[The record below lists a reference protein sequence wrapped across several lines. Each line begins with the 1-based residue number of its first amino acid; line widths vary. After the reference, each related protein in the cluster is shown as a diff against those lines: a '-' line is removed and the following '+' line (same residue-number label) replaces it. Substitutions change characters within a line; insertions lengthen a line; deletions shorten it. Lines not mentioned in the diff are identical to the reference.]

1 MLFKGIRLAV
11 LLSGMLIFSP
21 MTPAQIV
28 LKHPGWEWRISE
40 TGCAEQLIFKNKQR
54 NDTVPFFR
62 KGDHA
67 GPSFYAKREGKEIR
81 APWIPDGYAS
91 YRSEI
96 DGVLCC
102 ISYTKVHGQ
111 PALRVKLTNES
122 PVPFQPQKAGLKL
135 GIDTYMDKYPD
146 WFGKYF
152 PTLMRN
158 EKTHFYGYLQTP
170 SGHTLGLV
178 SQQPVASWSVD
189 YNLGYQDPAPFWFMG
204 HRIESLNLDLLNA
217 LPLPARHPQ
226 DLYELKQGES
236 KEWTFLFINVGKLDN
251 LEYAITQAA
260 DIPLIDIRQTSYA
273 AHEEASFMLTA
284 DTPEVKVTNDVGAEL
299 PVVLTKAE
307 GKRWMGK
314 VKLGDAGL
322 YTLSVR
328 SGNKVAEAV
337 WTVHHPWQWVM
348 KKARENVARYHQKPT
363 SHAES
368 WYGFYSAF
376 LTARYF
382 PDKTLDKQLSDYFD
396 QLYNKLHDPEKVE
409 PLYFKTRIQ
418 NTSTTIG
425 MLADKYEAQGN
436 LEDLKKA
443 SKLADWMIR
452 TSQRDDGA
460 YYNHGTVYTS
470 VIYIAKSVLE
480 LAVLE
485 RKLGEQD
492 PFWKDCAERHF
503 LSAKKAIDQLVASQG
518 DFQTEGELTF
528 EDGMISCS
536 ALQIGMMG
544 VLEKDA
550 ETRKYYTD
558 AMLKILNSHDC
569 LTQLRVPD
577 GRRRQG
583 TMRYWEA
590 QYDVQ
595 MLPNMFNSPH
605 GWSGWRAYATYYA
618 YLLTGDEKWL
628 EQTFNAMGAF
638 ANLIDY
644 KTGQLRW
651 AFVVDPHLEVEQAC
665 SADTKLNFS
674 DLSFGN
680 PHPKLYD
687 TRKFVIGEQY
697 VNMISDWQTVNTQD
711 NDVHELFKCIG
722 ETVLTNAFVIE
733 RPNGEVVGYNC
744 RVSGKG
750 NTLTVKADEKQI
762 VNLHCNLKQPFSVTF
777 GGKSRSLPKGY
788 CDWAFGQSGY

>member
-1 MLFKGIRLAV
+1 M
-11 LLSGMLIFSP
+11 
-21 MTPAQIV
+21 
-28 LKHPGWEWRISE
+28 
-40 TGCAEQLIFKNKQR
+40 
-54 NDTVPFFR
+54 
-62 KGDHA
+62 
-67 GPSFYAKREGKEIR
+67 
-81 APWIPDGYAS
+81 
-91 YRSEI
+91 
-96 DGVLCC
+96 
-102 ISYTKVHGQ
+102 
-111 PALRVKLTNES
+111 NE
-122 PVPFQPQKAGLKL
+122 
-135 GIDTYMDKYPD
+135 
-146 WFGKYF
+146 
-152 PTLMRN
+152 
-158 EKTHFYGYLQTP
+158 
-170 SGHTLGLV
+170 
-178 SQQPVASWSVD
+178 
-189 YNLGYQDPAPFWFMG
+189 
-204 HRIESLNLDLLNA
+204 

-226 DLYELKQGES
+226 NLYELKQGES
-236 KEWTFLFINVGKLDN
+236 KEWIFTFVNVGNLDN
-251 LEYAITQAA
+251 LEHAIARVS
-260 DIPLIDIRQTSYA
+260 DIPLIDIRQTSHA
-273 AHEEASFMLTA
+273 AREEASFTLTA
-284 DTPEVKVTNDVGAEL
+284 DNPNVKVTNDAGKEL
-299 PVVLTKAE
+299 PVVLTKTK
-307 GKRWMGK
+307 GNRWIGK
-314 VKLGDAGL
+314 VRLEDAGL

-328 SGNKVAEAV
+328 SGNKVAEAI

-348 KKARENVARYHQKPT
+348 EKARENAARYHQKPT

-376 LTARYF
+376 LAARYF
-382 PDKTLDKQLSDYFD
+382 PNESLDKQLSNYFD
-396 QLYNKLHDPEKVE
+396 RLYNKLHDSVKVE

-425 MLADKYEAQGN
+425 MLVDKYEAQGD

-443 SKLADWMIR
+443 SKLADWMIA
-452 TSQRDDGA
+452 TSQRENGA

-492 PFWKDCAERHF
+492 LFWRTCADRHF
-503 LSAKKAIDQLVASQG
+503 LSAKKAVDQLVASQG

-544 VLEKDA
+544 VIEQDA
-550 ETRKYYTD
+550 VARKYYTD

-665 SADTKLNFS
+665 SADTKLDFS

-722 ETVLTNAFVIE
+722 EAVLTNAFVIE

-744 RVSGKG
+744 RVTRKG

-762 VNLHCNLKQPFSVTF
+762 VNLHCNLKHSFSVSF
-777 GGKSRSLPKGY
+777 DGKTCSLPEGY

>member
-1 MLFKGIRLAV
+1 
-11 LLSGMLIFSP
+11 
-21 MTPAQIV
+21 
-28 LKHPGWEWRISE
+28 
-40 TGCAEQLIFKNKQR
+40 
-54 NDTVPFFR
+54 
-62 KGDHA
+62 
-67 GPSFYAKREGKEIR
+67 
-81 APWIPDGYAS
+81 
-91 YRSEI
+91 
-96 DGVLCC
+96 
-102 ISYTKVHGQ
+102 
-111 PALRVKLTNES
+111 
-122 PVPFQPQKAGLKL
+122 
-135 GIDTYMDKYPD
+135 
-146 WFGKYF
+146 
-152 PTLMRN
+152 
-158 EKTHFYGYLQTP
+158 
-170 SGHTLGLV
+170 
-178 SQQPVASWSVD
+178 
-189 YNLGYQDPAPFWFMG
+189 
-204 HRIESLNLDLLNA
+204 
-217 LPLPARHPQ
+217 
-226 DLYELKQGES
+226 
-236 KEWTFLFINVGKLDN
+236 
-251 LEYAITQAA
+251 
-260 DIPLIDIRQTSYA
+260 
-273 AHEEASFMLTA
+273 
-284 DTPEVKVTNDVGAEL
+284 
-299 PVVLTKAE
+299 
-307 GKRWMGK
+307 MGK

-376 LTARYF
+376 LAARYF

-485 RKLGEQD
+485 RKQGEQD